1 MFFNITT
8 NGIKGHKYV
17 GLSLQSKRET
27 PQNFLSVTEED
38 NTRLE
43 LQPMSSKSTNDI
55 SVLLRTSLIDPE
67 HTSDGSTKL

>member
-1 MFFNITT
+1 M
-8 NGIKGHKYV
+8 
-17 GLSLQSKRET
+17 QSKRET